1 MGKMVT
7 MISTIIFVDIL
18 FILFW
23 GTSTSLTSIL
33 FNWIVDPTNFDGNL
47 VTLAFFSLF
56 STIAAGALTAVVV
69 ALSGAKTDTV
79 LFASF
84 ASGVLYNVGKDYLFM
99 FQELTNINVQ
109 IANVFMIPFIVM
121 FSWISI
127 EWLRGKDGS

>member
-1 MGKMVT
+1 MT

-18 FILFW
+18 FIYFW
-23 GTSTSLTSIL
+23 GSTTSLQSIL
-33 FNWIVDPTNFDGNL
+33 FNWITDPTNFDGNL
-47 VTLAFFSLF
+47 VTIALTSLF

-84 ASGVLYNVGKDYLFM
+84 TSAVLYNIGKDYLFM
-99 FQELTNINVQ
+99 YQELNNINPL

-121 FSWISI
+121 FAWISI
-127 EWLRGKDGS
+127 EWLRGKD